1 MKLWIVNNIIKNKE
15 ISFFI
20 LSVLALY
27 VTSLLFYWG
36 LGDLF
41 RINRTVPDVLF
52 VLIPYWFISSKWKWS
67 ILIPIWAFS
76 VYAEVNILYYRFFD
90 EMMPMSSFFLWQ
102 NVDSLVLDNVPSVF
116 KASDLFLFVPAISIS
131 VLYKYMFSKQFNAP
145 GFVGTA
151 MSVRVVAVIGSCLFF
166 AVSQFDF
173 LFDRSKLEADD
184 CIIDEGVTV
193 GNFAKSKFIIPVGEL
208 KTDLFILGWPAY
220 VCKYALYEMQG
231 MMDERT
237 LTQDEIHRIE
247 KFMQWKHENQPP
259 LPVDSVNVGKNLIL
273 IIVESLN
280 SWVVNNEYASREITP
295 VLNRLLK
302 EDGTVYCL
310 DMTSQVREGYSSDG
324 QLIYNTGLLPAA
336 NCATAVRYGDNCFIG
351 IADVLPDY
359 HSFEVIVESGKYWNH
374 RVTTHS
380 YGYDSLYENL
390 IDKYAD
396 VDIPYDRMLFLE
408 AEILIESCRK
418 PFFAEL
424 TTLTMHAPFNC
435 EGVDRQGWIDSLP
448 EINDVHKNYLQA
460 CNAFDRELGDFIIWL
475 RDNDIYDKSVIVLA
489 SDHSMKVSDDM
500 LPYGVTPVTFI
511 AVNTGLTKGI
521 TKPVGQVD
529 VYPTIL
535 DIMGISQSCRWRG
548 LGCSMLDERLGSSV
562 MYPSRVFGEDCL
574 WVARQIE
581 AWDVSNDI
589 LRGDYFKVVDM

>member
-184 CIIDEGVTV
+184 C
-193 GNFAKSKFIIPVGEL
+193 
-208 KTDLFILGWPAY
+208 
-220 VCKYALYEMQG
+220 
-231 MMDERT
+231 R
-237 LTQDEIHRIE
+237 
-247 KFMQWKHENQPP
+247 
-259 LPVDSVNVGKNLIL
+259 
-273 IIVESLN
+273 
-280 SWVVNNEYASREITP
+280 
-295 VLNRLLK
+295 
-302 EDGTVYCL
+302 
-310 DMTSQVREGYSSDG
+310 
-324 QLIYNTGLLPAA
+324 
-336 NCATAVRYGDNCFIG
+336 
-351 IADVLPDY
+351 
-359 HSFEVIVESGKYWNH
+359 
-374 RVTTHS
+374 
-380 YGYDSLYENL
+380 
-390 IDKYAD
+390 
-396 VDIPYDRMLFLE
+396 
-408 AEILIESCRK
+408 
-418 PFFAEL
+418 
-424 TTLTMHAPFNC
+424 
-435 EGVDRQGWIDSLP
+435 
-448 EINDVHKNYLQA
+448 
-460 CNAFDRELGDFIIWL
+460 
-475 RDNDIYDKSVIVLA
+475 
-489 SDHSMKVSDDM
+489 
-500 LPYGVTPVTFI
+500 
-511 AVNTGLTKGI
+511 
-521 TKPVGQVD
+521 
-529 VYPTIL
+529 
-535 DIMGISQSCRWRG
+535 
-548 LGCSMLDERLGSSV
+548 
-562 MYPSRVFGEDCL
+562 
-574 WVARQIE
+574 
-581 AWDVSNDI
+581 
-589 LRGDYFKVVDM
+589 